1 MGERLTRKGKLPWRV
16 NHDSTP
22 MPERLVTQGCD
33 AHVHQTVWKTID
45 RPTILTFAS
54 LSRGKEKE
62 EREEKKR
69 KKSNKSRRKRRIRS
83 IRKIDRRR
91 RDRCKKRR
99 GKDLAWIDVAGF
111 KRFQG

>member
-62 EREEKKR
+62 GERR
-69 KKSNKSRRKRRIRS
+69 KKKEINRI
-83 IRKIDRRR
+83 KVEENVGYDR
-91 RDRCKKRR
+91 
-99 GKDLAWIDVAGF
+99 
-111 KRFQG
+111 